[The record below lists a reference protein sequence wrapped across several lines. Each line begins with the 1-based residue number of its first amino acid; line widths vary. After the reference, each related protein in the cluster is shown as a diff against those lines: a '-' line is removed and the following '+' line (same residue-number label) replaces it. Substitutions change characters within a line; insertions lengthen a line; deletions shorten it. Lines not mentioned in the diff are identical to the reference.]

1 MADAAE
7 LTKAARKRVTWHP
20 YDALRAGWEHELLR
34 ALDRAAR
41 LAPL

>member
-1 MADAAE
+1 MQLDVLSDSGLLA
-7 LTKAARKRVTWHP
+7 
-20 YDALRAGWEHELLR
+20 YDTLRAGWEPELLR